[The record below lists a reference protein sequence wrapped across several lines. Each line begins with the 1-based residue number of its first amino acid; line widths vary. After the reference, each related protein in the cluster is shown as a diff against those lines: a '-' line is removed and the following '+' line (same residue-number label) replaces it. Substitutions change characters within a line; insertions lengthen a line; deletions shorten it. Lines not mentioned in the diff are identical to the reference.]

1 MEPPTMLA
9 ELFASLPVTE
19 KEGFEPSISVFQQK
33 RWCGC
38 LTRVLGTLRVPC
50 GAAHG

>member
-1 MEPPTMLA
+1 MLG

-19 KEGFEPSISVFQQK
+19 KEGFEPSISVLQQK

-38 LTRVLGTLRVPC
+38 LARVLG
-50 GAAHG
+50 AAFGGLSWAEAA